1 MGLARGQGFF
11 QKGGCFREGEEQKGN
26 VRRVGSTVGGQR
38 NTCPHPFLTSKSVAA
53 DPSHLSLG
61 IHREL
66 LETNEMNLR
75 SAIYQL

>member
-1 MGLARGQGFF
+1 MGLARGQGFL
-11 QKGGCFREGEEQKGN
+11 QKGGCVREGEEQKGK
-26 VRRVGSTVGGQR
+26 VRRAGSTAGGQR
-38 NTCPHPFLTSKSVAA
+38 KTCPHPFLTSKSAAA
-53 DPSHLSLG
+53 DPTPLSLG